1 MPSLSKIIAVGH
13 TSAEEFALQWASD
26 HGLAGCRSSQLD
38 SPRGGFVRGFSKG
51 KVLSHS
57 LDSLLQ
63 NVTDSDA
70 TLLVSIGHELG
81 CEQKKA
87 IEFLGASKKP
97 FLHLWPSIPQP
108 GRLAQRF
115 LELHKVE
122 VLNVVG
128 SPKDDA
134 EAMETFI
141 RSLFETMI
149 LFTHL

>member
-1 MPSLSKIIAVGH
+1 MIRLVARLSKIIAAGQAL
-13 TSAEEFALQWASD
+13 AEEVALQWASE
-26 HGLAGCRSSQLD
+26 HGVASCRSARWDADAS
-38 SPRGGFVRGFSKG
+38 GFVRSFPKG
-51 KVLSHS
+51 KVASRS

-70 TLLVSIGHELG
+70 TLLVSFGPDLG
-81 CEQKKA
+81 REQKKA
-87 IEFLGASKKP
+87 IEFLGASRKP

-128 SPKDDA
+128 
-134 EAMETFI
+134 
-141 RSLFETMI
+141 
-149 LFTHL
+149 